1 MKIYV
6 GNLSRDVT
14 EGELRQEFEVFGK
27 VDSVT
32 IMKDRYSGQPRGF
45 GFVEMPTKAESQ
57 AAIAGLKVR
66 TCVHHWVIDTL
77 AMNGVYYGRCK
88 KCGAEKDFPCQQP
101 WSRNIVLQSS
111 PSPPLLI
118 KPLKRPRGRPRKVL
132 PRLEE

>member
-1 MKIYV
+1 VKIYV

-14 EGELRQEFEVFGK
+14 EDELRHEFEAFGK

-57 AAIAGLKVR
+57 AAIASLKER

-77 AMNGVYYGRCK
+77 AMNGVYHAGCI
-88 KCGAEKDFPCQQP
+88 KCGAEKDFPSQQP
-101 WSRNIVLQSS
+101 WSIFCAKPTNPTSSS
-111 PSPPLLI
+111 PAELP
-118 KPLKRPRGRPRKVL
+118 RRRRGRPRKV
-132 PRLEE
+132 EG

>member
-14 EGELRQEFEVFGK
+14 EDELRQEFEVFGK

-77 AMNGVYYGRCK
+77 AMNAVYHARCK
-88 KCGAEKDFPCQQP
+88 KCGAEKDFPYQQP
-101 WSRNIVLQSS
+101 WPVFSLKPTNPTPLS
-111 PSPPLLI
+111 PTELP
-118 KPLKRPRGRPRKVL
+118 KRRRGRPRKVDG
-132 PRLEE
+132 